1 MLLIIIYCYQGNDLV
16 NVSLGKVWEDYVTEQ
31 VGSGHFNNAS
41 EVVRDALRLQQ
52 ERLLKL
58 DVLRREVQ
66 LGVSTAE
73 RGDVV
78 RTTAASVIARAKV
91 SRASK

>member
-1 MLLIIIYCYQGNDLV
+1 M

-58 DVLRREVQ
+58 DVLRREAKQ
-66 LGVSTAE
+66 GVDALHAG
-73 RGDVV
+73 RVV
-78 RTTAASVIARAKV
+78 RTDAASLIARAKAT
-91 SRASK
+91 RPSK

>member
-1 MLLIIIYCYQGNDLV
+1 M
-16 NVSLGKVWEDYVTEQ
+16 NVSLGKVWEDYVNGQ

-58 DVLRREVQ
+58 DVLRREVKQ
-66 LGVSTAE
+66 GVDALHAGSTVKAN
-73 RGDVV
+73 
-78 RTTAASVIARAKV
+78 AASIISSTKAATK
-91 SRASK
+91 

>member
-1 MLLIIIYCYQGNDLV
+1 M
-16 NVSLGKVWEDYVTEQ
+16 NVSLGKVWEDYVSKHVE
-31 VGSGHFNNAS
+31 SGKFNNAS

-66 LGVSTAE
+66 AGVDSLT
-73 RGDVV
+73 RGQVV
-78 RTTAASVIARAKV
+78 HTTAADVIARAKA
-91 SRASK
+91 SRVKK

>member
-1 MLLIIIYCYQGNDLV
+1 M
-16 NVSLGKVWEDYVTEQ
+16 NVSLGKIWEDYVSQQ

-58 DVLRREVQ
+58 DVLRREVMQ
-66 LGVSTAE
+66 GVDALHAG
-73 RGDVV
+73 RVV
-78 RTTAASVIARAKV
+78 RTDAAGLIARAKAKR
-91 SRASK
+91 SSK

>member
-1 MLLIIIYCYQGNDLV
+1 M
-16 NVSLGKVWEDYVTEQ
+16 NVSLGNVWEDYVSKQ
-31 VGSGHFNNAS
+31 VESGQFNNAS

-58 DVLRREVQ
+58 QVLRREVQ
-66 LGVSTAE
+66 LGVDSLD

-78 RTTAASVIARAKV
+78 HTNAADIMTRAK
-91 SRASK
+91 K